1 MLSFS
6 VQTGHE
12 AIHFGAVNGHSHV
25 VELLIDKY
33 TVSPNATTEVL
44 FSACRTTT
52 LQSVSFHSMQDNFT
66 PLLLAVVGG
75 HEALVELLFT
85 KYSQSLPN
93 EEDLWKIL

>member
-52 LQSVSFHSMQDNFT
+52 LQFSILCRTTLPPFC
-66 PLLLAVVGG
+66 
-75 HEALVELLFT
+75 
-85 KYSQSLPN
+85 SQ
-93 EEDLWKIL
+93 

>member
-44 FSACRTTT
+44 FSAC
-52 LQSVSFHSMQDNFT
+52 
-66 PLLLAVVGG
+66 
-75 HEALVELLFT
+75 
-85 KYSQSLPN
+85 
-93 EEDLWKIL
+93 